1 MKSVQIRSFFWSA
14 FSRNRTEY
22 GQISG
27 WSSVD
32 EVGQAGNF
40 SFFSR
45 LRLTQKALQL
55 LFNFFFSFLF
65 TDRSFTQHFM
75 IAPTHSLHTP
85 KCYFRK
91 NTSSS
96 CYSRH
101 VWHMTR
107 LMHGNQ
113 HSQHPKNTRNKKE
126 TSETSQLASRWEK
139 IQGSKQRQ
147 IELIRKKSW
156 KKEEDVQNKKMLKK
170 LLLHVK
176 QYKNCC

>member
-32 EVGQAGNF
+32 EV
-40 SFFSR
+40 
-45 LRLTQKALQL
+45 
-55 LFNFFFSFLF
+55 
-65 TDRSFTQHFM
+65 
-75 IAPTHSLHTP
+75 SLHTP

-113 HSQHPKNTRNKKE
+113 HSQHPKKHKKQEE

-156 KKEEDVQNKKMLKK
+156 KKEDVQNKKMLKK